1 MYYLPRFNS
10 DIFII
15 LELIEN
21 NDLEGVRNYLKEYGN
36 KDINCSFNIR
46 GYPDNWYTTPI
57 NEAIK
62 NNKFEIADIL
72 LDNGANINT
81 ICSQILDVNE
91 LHGYKMVFKFD
102 DKINKENLKYLL
114 EHNYRIERV
123 TSIIKN
129 ISKKIK
135 NADKKLNDFE
145 IELLH
150 FFNIIETFLRDI
162 LLKNDIDICKKYIND
177 NHILLKE
184 LNSDT
189 FDILIYAIEK
199 KVSNDKIKYIIEQS
213 LYTTYDYIIKPK
225 NIINSIDL
233 KIKSYKDTI
242 NRIPC
247 NDWFDSYSLSYNYNS
262 SKKEK
267 IIPIK
272 YYHVPF
278 KKLDKI
284 SPIYS
289 ALHNNN
295 IEIAN
300 LLFEKGYKFKKDD
313 DFINNLYDEQC
324 LTNDNLNFILD
335 KNFYKVKDSII
346 YKWIE
351 TPELKSIID
360 ERESLIKYCISSDVN
375 DLNNESLNDETNNEN
390 FDILIYA
397 IENYISDDK
406 IIAIINKYYYDKK
419 KSLNYHIKYVN
430 NIYSDNK
437 YIFSYNEKVPLFSA
451 IMNGKY
457 EIADLLIKLGAD
469 INFVFKKE
477 NKGYNDNNDDVD
489 ENEYIDVLK

>member
-1 MYYLPRFNS
+1 
-10 DIFII
+10 
-15 LELIEN
+15 LI
-21 NDLEGVRNYLKEYGN
+21 K
-36 KDINCSFNIR
+36 
-46 GYPDNWYTTPI
+46 
-57 NEAIK
+57 
-62 NNKFEIADIL
+62 
-72 LDNGANINT
+72 
-81 ICSQILDVNE
+81 
-91 LHGYKMVFKFD
+91 
-102 DKINKENLKYLL
+102 
-114 EHNYRIERV
+114 ERV

-272 YYHVPF
+272 IITF
-278 KKLDKI
+278 
-284 SPIYS
+284 
-289 ALHNNN
+289 
-295 IEIAN
+295 
-300 LLFEKGYKFKKDD
+300 LL
-313 DFINNLYDEQC
+313 
-324 LTNDNLNFILD
+324 
-335 KNFYKVKDSII
+335 KN
-346 YKWIE
+346 
-351 TPELKSIID
+351 
-360 ERESLIKYCISSDVN
+360 
-375 DLNNESLNDETNNEN
+375 
-390 FDILIYA
+390 
-397 IENYISDDK
+397 
-406 IIAIINKYYYDKK
+406 
-419 KSLNYHIKYVN
+419 
-430 NIYSDNK
+430 
-437 YIFSYNEKVPLFSA
+437 
-451 IMNGKY
+451 
-457 EIADLLIKLGAD
+457 
-469 INFVFKKE
+469 
-477 NKGYNDNNDDVD
+477 
-489 ENEYIDVLK
+489 